1 MKVLFLDID
10 GVLNPFRTD
19 SDGNITTKLDDDCV
33 NRLCRIIHETNCVVV
48 ISSSWKASNHLM
60 DVLEEVLFPKLPSGC
75 VVGCTPTFIPQQNR
89 EVEISAYLSKNSDTI
104 DNYVIVDDYD
114 FELKSFLES
123 GHIVITDALVGLSQK
138 DADECIRISNS

>member
-19 SDGNITTKLDDDCV
+19 SEGNITTKLDDDCV

-60 DVLEEVLFPKLPSGC
+60 DVLEEVLFPNLPSGC
-75 VVGCTPTFIPQQNR
+75 VAGCTQTFIPQKI
-89 EVEISAYLSKNSDTI
+89 VKNK
-104 DNYVIVDDYD
+104 YP
-114 FELKSFLES
+114 
-123 GHIVITDALVGLSQK
+123 HIYQK
-138 DADECIRISNS
+138 IATLLIIMS